1 MSDTLG
7 RPKQTPQP
15 GDLVLAHNKGAFA
28 TLIRFGQWLRPS
40 WRKYKKWNHAA
51 MVVNT
56 TSGIKCV
63 QMGRVGQTCWLED
76 VAPQGYTEIRPCPP
90 NVDRVKAV
98 DYALHQVGVKYS
110 IATIFSIA
118 LNLITPSWLRF
129 DFRRHGTA
137 LICSALVARAWEH
150 GGWDVPGGYD
160 PFQVTPCQLAMW
172 TET

>member
-7 RPKQTPQP
+7 GPKQTPQP

-51 MVVNT
+51 MVINT

-63 QMGRVGQTCWLED
+63 QMGRLGQTCWIED
-76 VAPQGYTEIRPCPP
+76 VAPRGYTEIRPRPA
-90 NVDRVKAV
+90 NVDRVRAV
-98 DYALHQVGVKYS
+98 DYALRQVGVKYS
-110 IATIFSIA
+110 VATILSIA

-129 DFRRHGTA
+129 DFRRNGTA
-137 LICSALVARAWEH
+137 LICSALVARSWEH
-150 GGWDVPGGYD
+150 GGWDVPGDYD
-160 PFQVTPCQLAMW
+160 PYQVTPAQLAMW